1 MDAFE
6 KTLLAIVVIG
16 FTLGLVFFSKDL
28 VRYLK
33 IRAM

>member
-1 MDAFE
+1 MDLFE
-6 KTLLAIVVIG
+6 KILLGIVVVG
-16 FTLGLVFFSKDL
+16 FALGLVFFSKDL